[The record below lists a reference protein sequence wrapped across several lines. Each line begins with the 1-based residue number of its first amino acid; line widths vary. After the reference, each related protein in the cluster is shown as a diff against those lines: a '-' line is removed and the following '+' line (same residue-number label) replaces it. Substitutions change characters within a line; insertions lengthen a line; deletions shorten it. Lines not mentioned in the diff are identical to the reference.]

1 MRQIRIPMSAAVAVL
16 ASAAFF
22 VASGSPVSDAAPA
35 ARQEA
40 AAVERG
46 LPYVSTHLYF
56 GTGRHG
62 GQPPISDEEFSKFVA
77 DVITPRFPAGLTLQE
92 ARGQWRDKDGDINR
106 EKSWEL
112 TVLYPVAESRARDRD
127 LEHIRTL
134 YCRMYGLESVGRADA
149 RVHAD
154 F

>member
-1 MRQIRIPMSAAVAVL
+1 MRHIRIPMSAAVAVL
-16 ASAAFF
+16 VSAVFF
-22 VASGSPVSDAAPA
+22 AASGGPVSDAAPA
-35 ARQEA
+35 ARQE

-62 GQPPISDEEFSKFVA
+62 GQPPIPDEEFSKFVA

-112 TVLYPVAESRARDRD
+112 TVLYPVGESRARNRD
-127 LEHIRTL
+127 IEYIRSL
-134 YCRMYGLESVGRADA
+134 YCRTYGLESVGRADA